1 MATVRRAQVFRPGE
15 FIREELEARGWSQS
29 ALAKILGRPLQA
41 VNEIVNGKKAI
52 TARTAAELGAA
63 FGTSAEYWLNLETAW
78 QLGQVPPPD
87 PAIAAR
93 AHEMIDTATR

>member
-1 MATVRRAQVFRPGE
+1 MTTVSRAQVFRPGE
-15 FIREELEARGWSQS
+15 FILEELQARGWSQS

-41 VNEIVNGKKAI
+41 VNEIIKGKKAI

-63 FGTSAEYWLNLETAW
+63 FGTSAEYWLNLEMAW
-78 QLGQVPPPD
+78 QLAQVLPPD

-93 AHEMIDTATR
+93 AHKMVDTETK